1 MKTPRPITIVLSLC
15 AVVALSVATVNS
27 APAGGKTPAA
37 KTPAVKAPA
46 PEPEP
51 EIPQSVFTIPTT
63 SGVARDPFFPS
74 RIIQAQVAKPAAT
87 NSPTRVASLNCLVLK
102 GLSGTPSNPLAMV
115 NGRTMARGE
124 DAEIVTDCGRLLVHC
139 VDITTNSAIVE
150 VGGERRELRLR
161 SDF

>member
-1 MKTPRPITIVLSLC
+1 MKTPRPITIVLSLS

-27 APAGGKTPAA
+27 APAGGKTP
-37 KTPAVKAPA
+37 PAKAPA
-46 PEPEP
+46 PEAEP
-51 EIPQSVFTIPTT
+51 EIPQSVFTIPAT
-63 SGVARDPFFPS
+63 SGAARDPFFPS
-74 RIIQAQVAKPAAT
+74 RIIQAQSAKPAAT
-87 NSPTRVASLNCLVLK
+87 NTTTRVASLSCLVLK

>member
-1 MKTPRPITIVLSLC
+1 MKTPRPVTLVLSLS
-15 AVVALSVATVNS
+15 AAIALSAATVKS
-27 APAGGKTPAA
+27 APVGKTPA
-37 KTPAVKAPA
+37 PAPKAAA

-51 EIPQSVFTIPTT
+51 AIPQSVFTIPNT

-74 RIIQAQVAKPAAT
+74 RIIQAQVAKPVTTTNAAPRT
-87 NSPTRVASLNCLVLK
+87 VSLSCLVLK
-102 GLSGTPSNPLAMV
+102 GLSGTPANPLAMV

-124 DAEIVTDCGRLLVHC
+124 DAEIVTECGRLLVHC

-161 SDF
+161 SDL